1 MAQKKN
7 RTVKISELKNYIDLN
22 HRSINISRQCEL
34 LGLSRSSYYY
44 EPVGETPENLLYMRL
59 LDEQYLKI
67 PFYGVARMHA
77 FLQNSGYPVNIK
89 RVRRLLRIMG
99 LETIYSK
106 PKLSK
111 ENPEHKKYPYLLK
124 GLDINKP
131 NMVWSSDITYIPM
144 KQGFLY
150 LTAII
155 DWYSRYIIAWEISNS
170 LDVSF
175 CTETLEKALEKNK
188 PEIFNTDQGSQY
200 TSNTFTDILKSNNIS
215 ISMDG
220 KGRALDNIMI
230 ERFWKSV
237 KYEYVYLNEITTG
250 AELWTGLN
258 EYFNFYNNERLHQTL
273 KYKTPYEIYT
283 KN

>member
-22 HRSINISRQCEL
+22 HQSIDISRQCEL

-59 LDEQYLKI
+59 LDEQYLKT

-77 FLQNSGYPVNIK
+77 FLQNSGYSVNIK

-155 DWYSRYIIAWEISNS
+155 DWYSRYIVAWEISNS

-175 CTETLEKALEKNK
+175 CTETLEKALGKSK

-200 TSNTFTDILKSNNIS
+200 TSNIFTDILKSNNIS